1 MRIIIPPKIDD
12 SLLRLLGHAKLVR
25 ARDTLDETLN
35 RVLDLIGGRKGGK
48 KWQRSSTKTKGF
60 VCSLA
65 ASFLWLISD
74 INIDIDSN

>member
-48 KWQRSSTKTKGF
+48 EWQRSSTKTKGF
-60 VCSLA
+60 VCTLA